1 MCGWRSCFWM
11 ECLGEVS
18 QRTLNY
24 ARGERT
30 RPTWHLCEMCMIC
43 LVSVLD
49 ESTVTRKCVLMRRMD
64 DNGVARWWHGRVVNV
79 VNGRS
84 GNAEMWTE
92 RDEASENVYRCD
104 LNAMFAPGDICL
116 LESFEFIDSLF
127 WRYLFLFSA
136 DSKFGYKQG
145 TQAPNPRWGTVE
157 GSPMRYWLH
166 CVPRCQT
173 EHSFCKELCIAK
185 LLQPY

>member
-1 MCGWRSCFWM
+1 
-11 ECLGEVS
+11 
-18 QRTLNY
+18 
-24 ARGERT
+24 
-30 RPTWHLCEMCMIC
+30 MIC

-64 DNGVARWWHGRVVNV
+64 GNGVARWWHGRVVNV

-104 LNAMFAPGDICL
+104 LNAMFAPEDICL

-127 WRYLFLFSA
+127 
-136 DSKFGYKQG
+136 
-145 TQAPNPRWGTVE
+145 
-157 GSPMRYWLH
+157 
-166 CVPRCQT
+166 
-173 EHSFCKELCIAK
+173 
-185 LLQPY
+185 